1 MGAFFCASK
10 IITKVLACTNVC
22 AYYCPMNNAQNNT
35 MKNANTTTEAF
46 KAVHGRIEV
55 RAMLHASIDLQ
66 AVRNY
71 GGENN
76 ATMNGKYYA
85 TNRGM
90 QALRLTYGK

>member
-1 MGAFFCASK
+1 
-10 IITKVLACTNVC
+10 
-22 AYYCPMNNAQNNT
+22 MNNKQKPT
-35 MKNANTTTEAF
+35 LSKTEV
-46 KAVHGRIEV
+46 VHGRIEL
-55 RAMLHASIDLQ
+55 RAMLHESIDRQ

-85 TNRGM
+85 INRGM

>member
-1 MGAFFCASK
+1 M
-10 IITKVLACTNVC
+10 T
-22 AYYCPMNNAQNNT
+22 
-35 MKNANTTTEAF
+35 NANTNTEAF

-66 AVRNY
+66 AVQNY
-71 GGENN
+71 GGQNN